1 MGKKSDF
8 SLCKKAEVNSLV
20 NAKLFSNREISRKL
34 KVSEASVR
42 RIKKKSG
49 EELSLKRK
57 KKCGREPI
65 FPPRSERSFKKIFLE
80 NRFATTKVIKSQ
92 LQDINVNA
100 SERTVR
106 RKLKDLNFK
115 TCRPTRKS
123 KLTPE
128 TKAKRLNWAKH
139 WRDKDMYFWRSNKT
153 QFVRRLD
160 GEKFHSDCVV
170 RTVKHPTKIMICPV
184 IIGKGTGRLDV
195 VKARSIKAFLAE
207 QNIPLLD
214 WPGNSP
220 DMNPIENIW
229 ELMKREVAKDVIT
242 NKTQLLERIIHV
254 CNNHP
259 QMQETVQSCIDSMP
273 LRIEALIAAKGGSTK
288 Y

>member
-1 MGKKSDF
+1 MGKIGDF
-8 SLCKKAEVNSLV
+8 SLCKKVEVNSLV
-20 NAKLFSNREISRKL
+20 NAKLFSNHKISRKL
-34 KVSEASVR
+34 KVCEDSVR
-42 RIKKKSG
+42 LIKKKI
-49 EELSLKRK
+49 E
-57 KKCGREPI
+57 
-65 FPPRSERSFKKIFLE
+65 
-80 NRFATTKVIKSQ
+80 FATTKVIKSQ

-123 KLTPE
+123 KLTPATE
-128 TKAKRLNWAKH
+128 AKRLNWAKH
-139 WRDKDMYFWRSNKT
+139 WCDKDVYLWRSSKT
-153 QFVRRLD
+153 QFVYRRD
-160 GEKFHSDCVV
+160 GEKFHSECVV
-170 RTVKHPTKIMICPV
+170 RTVKHPTKIMIWSV
-184 IIGKGTGRLDV
+184 ISVKGTGRLDV
-195 VKARSIKAFLAE
+195 VKAFLAE

-254 CNNHP
+254 WNNHP

-273 LRIEALIAAKGGSTK
+273 RRFEALIAAKGGSTK